1 MPCAKRGRNPS
12 PLHQVPQ
19 GKRAAAAA
27 ARGSSGRW
35 FIAAVHALPQLSNL
49 RARATQTRTAA
60 AAPRFACDPL
70 AGPARAQ
77 ESGSS
82 GDRRAAHRAAPRP
95 ARAADSASLPCSPP
109 THRGTRSGRGAL
121 QRRTAPQGR
130 GTGPLSAH
138 SALTFCDGGGGAAE
152 RGGATRLRPPD
163 SRVGRRGAAQP
174 QVRVAT
180 CDGASATR
188 ASQTAACDRLL
199 RATRVPPRPCI
210 NARAALCVDAAK
222 R

>member
-1 MPCAKRGRNPS
+1 MC
-12 PLHQVPQ
+12 Q
-19 GKRAAAAA
+19 
-27 ARGSSGRW
+27 ARTQPVSLASGAPGQASSSSSSARELGVM
-35 FIAAVHALPQLSNL
+35 VHRRRVALPQLSNL
-49 RARATQTRTAA
+49 RARATQTRAA
-60 AAPRFACDPL
+60 AAAARSACDPL

-109 THRGTRSGRGAL
+109 ANRGTRSGRGAL

-210 NARAALCVDAAK
+210 NARAALCVDATK